1 MNKDTLNKLQE
12 KFEALTQR
20 EKIIAVI
27 AILAG
32 LWTGWDNFFYQPIHI
47 KQQELE
53 KQLTT
58 LKQQITDQQLAA
70 IKLENTPRIDPNLNN
85 RNRLN
90 ELKAEYK
97 RIQEQVM
104 SDKSL
109 VPPQL
114 MATALGDIL
123 SKNNQL
129 TLIKLNT
136 LPATTLLE
144 AKSEQTSPI
153 YKHGLEITFSGS
165 YLDTLNY
172 LKALEALPWHF
183 VWESLAYTVAQ
194 YPVAETTIRVYTLSF
209 KESWLGV

>member
-1 MNKDTLNKLQE
+1 MNKATLTRLQE

-20 EKIIAVI
+20 EKIIVVF

-32 LWTGWDNFFYQPIHI
+32 LWTGWDNFFYQPIQ
-47 KQQELE
+47 KQQQELE
-53 KQLTT
+53 QKLAS
-58 LKQQITDQQLAA
+58 LKQQTADQQLLA
-70 IKLENTPRIDPNLNN
+70 IKLENTPRTDPNLDN

-97 RIQEQVM
+97 RTQEQVM
-104 SDKSL
+104 NDKSL
-109 VPPQL
+109 VPPKL

-123 SKNNQL
+123 SKNDQL
-129 TLIKLNT
+129 KLIKLNT

-144 AKSEQTSPI
+144 ATPEQTSPI
-153 YKHGLEITFSGS
+153 YKHGLEITFSGN

-183 VWESLAYTVAQ
+183 VWESLDYKVAQ
-194 YPVAETTIRVYTLSF
+194 YPIAETTITVYTLSF